1 MAEETGSIS
10 AVGAMSSMEDY
21 VSTQDNS
28 PPPQAPAPPS
38 SSTAVGS
45 GVTPPPSPQAVQSA
59 LAQINAHLASFD
71 RILSLKVDPGSGY
84 TVAQISNSQTGQVL
98 QQFPTEDRIQLER
111 MLARWSAAHSGN
123 VLMDEEA

>member
-1 MAEETGSIS
+1 MTEETGSIS

-21 VSTQDNS
+21 VSTQDHS
-28 PPPQAPAPPS
+28 PAPQS
-38 SSTAVGS
+38 AVDHPGS
-45 GVTPPPSPQAVQSA
+45 VAATSGSVPPHSPQVVQSA

>member
-1 MAEETGSIS
+1 MTEETGSIS
-10 AVGAMSSMEDY
+10 AVGAMSSMDDY

-28 PPPQAPAPPS
+28 PPPQAPVDLATAG
-38 SSTAVGS
+38 STAS

-59 LAQINAHLASFD
+59 LAQINAHLATFD
-71 RILSLKVDPGSGY
+71 RVLSLRVDPGSGY

-111 MLARWSAAHSGN
+111 MLARWSAAHGGN

>member
-1 MAEETGSIS
+1 MSEETGSIS

-21 VSTQDNS
+21 VSTQDHS
-28 PPPQAPAPPS
+28 PAPQTPAETPA
-38 SSTAVGS
+38 SSTAFS
-45 GVTPPPSPQAVQSA
+45 TLAPPPSPQVVQSA
-59 LAQINAHLASFD
+59 LKQINAHLAAFD
-71 RILSLKVDPGSGY
+71 RILSLKVDPESGY

-111 MLARWSAAHSGN
+111 MLARWSAAHGGN